1 LELSKPE
8 DAVQE
13 KLSVA
18 PTKEFRM
25 YSYLAHK
32 TAVYPESS
40 GLFYVTLGL
49 NGEAGEIANKVKK
62 VIRDNGGVVSSEIR
76 QLLLDE
82 AGDVIWY
89 ISELC
94 GLLGSSLEE
103 VANANLNK
111 LYSRKSRGTLFG
123 SGDNR

>member
-1 LELSKPE
+1 LSKTE

-13 KLSVA
+13 KPSVA

-32 TAVYPESS
+32 TAIYPESS
-40 GLFYVTLGL
+40 GLLYVTLGL

-62 VIRDNGGVVSSEIR
+62 IIRDSGGVISPEIR
-76 QLLLDE
+76 QALLDE
-82 AGDVIWY
+82 AGDALWY
-89 ISELC
+89 INELC
-94 GLLGSSLEE
+94 SLLGSSLEE

-111 LYSRKSRGTLFG
+111 LYSRKSRGVLFG